1 MDGPNVDLLQY
12 ERPLV
17 ARGEVVVGVDEVGR
31 GALAGPVTVGALVV
45 ISDSLPPRGLNDS
58 KLLSRTQRE
67 ALVEPLTQWAEAWSL
82 GSASASEIDMWGLRV
97 ALAVAA
103 TRALDGLPLV
113 PSYALLD
120 GPLNIL
126 SAPGDLKLGVE
137 PPPALTYHSM
147 PAMTLVKGD
156 QRSASIAGAAVLA
169 KVSRDRW
176 MSNLGDSYPDYQWGR
191 NKGYGAGAHLAA
203 LRRHGPTPEHRK
215 SWNLPSM
222 QGPDAP

>member
-1 MDGPNVDLLQY
+1 MDGQNIDLLQF

-17 ARGEVVVGVDEVGR
+17 VRGEVVVGVDEVGR
-31 GALAGPVTVGALVV
+31 GALAGPITVGALVV
-45 ISDSLPPRGLNDS
+45 VSDAPPPRGLNDS
-58 KLLSRTQRE
+58 KLLTRSQRE
-67 ALVEPLTQWAEAWSL
+67 ALVEPLTTWAESWSL

-103 TRALDGLPLV
+103 TRALDGLTLA

-126 SAPGDLKLGVE
+126 SAPGDMKMGVE
-137 PPPALTYHSM
+137 PPPELKYRAL

-169 KVSRDRW
+169 KVSRDAW
-176 MSNLGDSYPDYQWGR
+176 MSDLGDSYPDFEWGR

-215 SWNLPSM
+215 SWNLPGK
-222 QGPDAP
+222 QGPGAR